1 MHSCVCAYFSA
12 CCCPNLPIL
21 QLVKMAKRLKKEKVN
36 VDIIN
41 FGEEVRHCWIIFHI
55 RAIKRD
61 ALKPTNIFLFFFCIV
76 LFSFPYLVLLYLN
89 KLSPTICSGGEH
101 READCFYKYSK
112 WEGGDGLPPGHSPSR
127 TQSG

>member
-1 MHSCVCAYFSA
+1 MLD
-12 CCCPNLPIL
+12 NLPY
-21 QLVKMAKRLKKEKVN
+21 QSYKTR
-36 VDIIN
+36 
-41 FGEEVRHCWIIFHI
+41 C
-55 RAIKRD
+55 IK
-61 ALKPTNIFLFFFCIV
+61 AYQHFSFFFFGIV